1 MKSQHN
7 QSAYSLVLV
16 DDISSTSASPVATS
30 ALPPT
35 ANSTEPPDTGVEQGE
50 PKETSA
56 PSPDKQNNDSTLKA
70 ASTDINPPHNS
81 KQMKIRLTPPK
92 KLSPNKRS
100 SKKISPSP
108 RSSASGA
115 CTASAEEEEFWDQET
130 RFDIFLTRRCRSV
143 RFFLLI

>member
-70 ASTDINPPHNS
+70 ASTDINPPS

-130 RFDIFLTRRCRSV
+130 RFDIF
-143 RFFLLI
+143 